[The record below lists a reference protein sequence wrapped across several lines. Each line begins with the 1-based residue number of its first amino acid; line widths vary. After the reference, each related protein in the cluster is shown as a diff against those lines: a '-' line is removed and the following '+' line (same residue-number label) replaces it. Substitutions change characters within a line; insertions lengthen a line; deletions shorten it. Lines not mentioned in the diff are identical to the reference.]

1 MSSHR
6 SRIVIAAL
14 VAAFTLAGCATTRV
28 SSPRDWTQTA
38 ETTAGETVTVNVH
51 DTSGRIDNAEVDPA
65 GVGTFEGVANPAGQ
79 PKVLLVPW
87 VGGACDQT
95 TAIDIAAAGSGLSI
109 AIRTTVAPGDCDAI
123 GVGHVLR
130 LTGLED
136 LPASL
141 VTVTIPTPTSG

>member
-1 MSSHR
+1 M
-6 SRIVIAAL
+6 VIAAL
-14 VAAFTLAGCATTRV
+14 VAAFTLVGCGTTRV
-28 SSPRDWTQTA
+28 SSPRDWTETA
-38 ETTAGETVTVNVH
+38 ETTAGETVIVKVH

-65 GVGTFEGVANPAGQ
+65 GAGSFEGVAHPAGQ
-79 PKVLLVPW
+79 PGVLLVPW

-109 AIRTTVAPGDCDAI
+109 AIRTTVAPGACDAI
-123 GVGHVLR
+123 GIGHALR